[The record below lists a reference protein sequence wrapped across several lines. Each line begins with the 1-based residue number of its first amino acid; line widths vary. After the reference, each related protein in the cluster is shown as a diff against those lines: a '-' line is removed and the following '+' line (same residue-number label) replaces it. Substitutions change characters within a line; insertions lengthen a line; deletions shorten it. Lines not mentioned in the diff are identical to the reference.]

1 MIINNKKKNLFLC
14 LVSASL
20 DSGHRPLDGDGDEG
34 EGGQG
39 EEEIE
44 IHVGVV
50 LLRHQH
56 LVDDPESCEGEGLG
70 EADTSHNYVGIFSR
84 EKVERLQQSGRFQ

>member
-1 MIINNKKKNLFLC
+1 M
-14 LVSASL
+14 
-20 DSGHRPLDGDGDEG
+20 DGDGDEG

-84 EKVERLQQSGRFQ
+84 EKVERLQQSVLVNLLQMMDILVVSIEV